1 MEGKIHS
8 WKGKNFMNY
17 DELKKMKKDI
27 KPGLV
32 EYMSKIDPGKSLSTY
47 NTYASDSNYLLNNDQ
62 EDAFIRFVRSDEDD
76 PEIKELI
83 RKILIEQRGEAK
95 VKDGG
100 AYYYEKLCWQRDY
113 IKKIGGID
121 SIISKNV

>member
-1 MEGKIHS
+1 MKYE
-8 WKGKNFMNY
+8 
-17 DELKKMKKDI
+17 ELKKMKKDI

-32 EYMSKIDPGKSLSTY
+32 AYMAERDPGKSESTY
-47 NTYASDSNYLLNNDQ
+47 STYASDSNYLLNNGQ
-62 EDAFIRFVRSDEDD
+62 EDAFIRFVRSDGDN

-83 RKILIEQRGEAK
+83 RKMLVERRGEEK

-121 SIISKNV
+121 SIISIDV

>member
-1 MEGKIHS
+1 
-8 WKGKNFMNY
+8 MNY